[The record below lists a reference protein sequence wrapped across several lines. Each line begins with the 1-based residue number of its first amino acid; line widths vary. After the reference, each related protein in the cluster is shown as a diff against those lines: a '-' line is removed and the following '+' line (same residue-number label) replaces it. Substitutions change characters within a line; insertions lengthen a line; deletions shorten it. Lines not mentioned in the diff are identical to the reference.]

1 MRPLLPLVLFLAL
14 AGCKRSEPNPP
25 EELLSRLKAGLAA
38 REKKLVSFGYE
49 GTTVQGDERAEFAF
63 AFRAPKKMR
72 AELVTSGLTFVF
84 DGRQFTQW
92 DPGSRLLQRI
102 DLGKASPEA
111 AALFLHQY
119 FSPFVPEGWRT
130 PLLGGRLS
138 ASQTPEGQ
146 VRVSAVTGEG
156 LEAVEVTYLFAQPGF
171 DFVGKTVR
179 EGGSARVE
187 RTHCEEALGLCFPI
201 RVQETIAGAPAATT
215 ELRNVVVNGPLAPE
229 VFELEPPPGARVET
243 RRLDEL

>member
-1 MRPLLPLVLFLAL
+1 MRPILPLVLFLAFV
-14 AGCKRSEPNPP
+14 GCKKREPNEP

-38 REKKLVSFGYE
+38 REKKVVSFQYE
-49 GTTVQGDERAEFAF
+49 GTTVQGEERAEFAF

-72 AELVTSGLTFVF
+72 AELTSSGLTFIF

-92 DPGSRLLQRI
+92 DSGSKLLQRI
-102 DLGKASPEA
+102 DLEKASPEA

-119 FSPFVPEGWRT
+119 LSPFVPEGWRT
-130 PLLGGRLS
+130 PLLGGKLG
-138 ASQTPEGQ
+138 AGVTAEGKVQ
-146 VRVSAVTGEG
+146 VSAVTGEG
-156 LEAVEVTYLFAQPGF
+156 SEAIEVTYLFALPGF

-179 EGGSARVE
+179 EGGSVQVG

-201 RVQETIAGAPAATT
+201 LVVETAAGAPAART

-243 RRLDEL
+243 RVLR